1 MSDEQKKP
9 EQIHR
14 RDILK
19 WGAMAGA
26 AVAIGASGLGGL
38 APLVQTAAK
47 PSKKDE
53 KEEEQIVPF
62 YGKHQ
67 AGITTAHQTYVY
79 FAALDVTAKDKSD
92 IITLFRNWT
101 SLTQMLTSGKKMSA
115 EQRNQ
120 YLPPQDTGESADL
133 SPSNLTVTFGFG
145 PGFFEKDGKD
155 RFGLKSKKPKHL
167 AALPAM
173 PNDNLD
179 EKQGGGDICIQV
191 CADDEQVA
199 FHALRNLLN
208 QAVGTCEVR
217 FVNKGFLSGGK

>member
-1 MSDEQKKP
+1 M
-9 EQIHR
+9 
-14 RDILK
+14 
-19 WGAMAGA
+19 GGNGGA

-79 FAALDVTAKDKSD
+79 FAALDVTAKEKSD

-133 SPSNLTVTFGFG
+133 S
-145 PGFFEKDGKD
+145 
-155 RFGLKSKKPKHL
+155 
-167 AALPAM
+167 LP
-173 PNDNLD
+173 
-179 EKQGGGDICIQV
+179 
-191 CADDEQVA
+191 
-199 FHALRNLLN
+199 
-208 QAVGTCEVR
+208 T
-217 FVNKGFLSGGK
+217 

>member
-47 PSKKDE
+47 SSKKDE
-53 KEEEQIVPF
+53 KEDDQVVPF

-79 FAALDVTAKDKSD
+79 FAALDVTAKEKSD

-101 SLTQMLTSGKKMSA
+101 SLTH
-115 EQRNQ
+115 
-120 YLPPQDTGESADL
+120 ADVRQK
-133 SPSNLTVTFGFG
+133 NVERT
-145 PGFFEKDGKD
+145 EK
-155 RFGLKSKKPKHL
+155 SIP
-167 AALPAM
+167 AAA
-173 PNDNLD
+173 
-179 EKQGGGDICIQV
+179 GY
-191 CADDEQVA
+191 
-199 FHALRNLLN
+199 R
-208 QAVGTCEVR
+208 
-217 FVNKGFLSGGK
+217 

>member
-62 YGKHQ
+62 YGK
-67 AGITTAHQTYVY
+67 
-79 FAALDVTAKDKSD
+79 FALEPVT
-92 IITLFRNWT
+92 R
-101 SLTQMLTSGKKMSA
+101 
-115 EQRNQ
+115 
-120 YLPPQDTGESADL
+120 
-133 SPSNLTVTFGFG
+133 VH
-145 PGFFEKDGKD
+145 
-155 RFGLKSKKPKHL
+155 KH
-167 AALPAM
+167 
-173 PNDNLD
+173 
-179 EKQGGGDICIQV
+179 
-191 CADDEQVA
+191 
-199 FHALRNLLN
+199 
-208 QAVGTCEVR
+208 AVDSV
-217 FVNKGFLSGGK
+217 